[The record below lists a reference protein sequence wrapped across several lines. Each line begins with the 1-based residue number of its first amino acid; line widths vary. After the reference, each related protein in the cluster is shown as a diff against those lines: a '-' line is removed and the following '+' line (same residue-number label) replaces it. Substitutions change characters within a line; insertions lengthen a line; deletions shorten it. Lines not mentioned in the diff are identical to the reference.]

1 MASSAHIEAAGA
13 ALWRE
18 DNGAVELAVV
28 HRDRYDDWSLPKGK
42 SEPGETALQTAI
54 REVGEESGSQV
65 SPSRRLG
72 EVGYRIDG
80 ADKIV
85 RYWAMRHLGGDFAAS
100 DEVDKIEWLA
110 PSDALRRLSYP
121 GDRKIV
127 DRLLRVALPTSV
139 AIVIRHAK
147 AGKRAE
153 WTGTDELRPLDRTGR
168 TQAKEVAA
176 FAGLFAPTRIISADP
191 VRCVQTVQPLAA
203 GLGLPIEID
212 AAFSDRVSAVDGQRS
227 RDALAAL
234 VAGDRNV
241 AICSQGDTI
250 AALVARAATKGSAWV
265 LSCRAGQVISAD
277 YYGPRSHRQAKI
289 PV

>member
-1 MASSAHIEAAGA
+1 VASNARIDAAGA

-18 DNGAVELAVV
+18 DNGAIELAVV

-42 SEPGETALQTAI
+42 SEPGESALQTAI
-54 REVGEESGSQV
+54 REVGEESGSHV

-72 EVGYRIDG
+72 EVRYRVDG
-80 ADKIV
+80 TDKIV
-85 RYWAMRHLGGDFAAS
+85 RYWAMRHVGGGFAAS

-110 PSDALRRLSYP
+110 PTDALRRLSYP
-121 GDRKIV
+121 GDRKV
-127 DRLLRVALPTSV
+127 VERLLRVALPTSV
-139 AIVIRHAK
+139 AVVIRHAK
-147 AGKRAE
+147 AGKRAD
-153 WTGTDELRPLDRTGR
+153 WSGTDDLRPLDRTGR
-168 TQAKEVAA
+168 TQAKAVAT
-176 FAGLFAPTRIISADP
+176 FARLFAPVRIISAEP
-191 VRCVQTVQPLAA
+191 LRCRQTVQPLAA

-212 AAFSDRVSAVDGQRS
+212 GAFSDRVSAVDGQRS

-234 VAGDRNV
+234 VGDDHNI

-265 LSCRAGQVISAD
+265 LSCRGGEVISAD
-277 YYGPRSHRQAKI
+277 YYGPASHRQAKI